1 MNTRRSSAR
10 IAAQNGHS
18 SEPQLNSVIIPF
30 LTVPRLKEELSKRKL
45 KCTGR
50 KEALVERLIEYINK
64 NGVVCDDVASS
75 SQSKNKVKM
84 STEEEAIKEN
94 NIEIKNEIPLEE
106 FPNVNSENNEE
117 KIDEDVN
124 KEKDT
129 CSDEL
134 NLPPKVEESDIT
146 ENTNT
151 PDTLMEVCQ
160 PQESERKEEDVVD
173 TCKLEADDCKK
184 SEELEECK
192 IQEIESVEDKVESQE
207 IQEIESIEDKV
218 EPQEIQEIESIED
231 KVEPYEIQEIESIE
245 DKNEEPF
252 KIQEIESSEDKNVE
266 PYKIQEIES
275 IEDRNV
281 EPCINQDIESIEDK
295 NEEPFKIQEIE
306 SIEDKVEPCINQEME
321 SSEDKNVESCK
332 IQEVEVIKNIKVD
345 SCRIQENGYNNLG
358 VKSLKRK
365 RRFFEDD
372 PSTNES
378 NIPPPETI
386 VNLVEHYN
394 STVQGRK
401 KSYSSFNN
409 YMSSQD
415 IESPCLL
422 EIDENIKE
430 SINEGNQLSNTGN
443 LYERMSEN
451 LYSNRNDNYIYDN
464 HNSTNE
470 YIKPT
475 IMHSDEQNSDIN
487 GSENRLAEL
496 MKDPA
501 ALLQKAT
508 AVLKNLNDKTDY
520 QYEQFPCESTF
531 VEDVKPLP
539 EFHGEPVQSDVEED
553 DYFAK
558 AAGIKKKKDK
568 NAVVIPEEE
577 APPMNDEIDLDYYNA
592 DLHIKASVDD
602 KWLIEPENSDGFAL
616 MWGGIRSNYGIKYDK
631 TLSSYNKK
639 FCFQVKI
646 IDHLSLKHVPFEER
660 EPYDIRVG
668 WSLNNKSQALGDL
681 AGTYCFNSKAM
692 KASGCIFSDYGESF
706 SINDVITTIFDVS
719 CGHISYYKNHEFL
732 GVAFYETCFKDG
744 DAIFAHIAIKNCKVK
759 VNFGHGSEEDF
770 PSRFI
775 PKDVY
780 FLNTMNCSEEMIR
793 SRQPPARKED
803 CTVIMTVGLPG
814 SGKTTWVR
822 QYLRDNPDGHWRVI
836 SSDALL
842 QQMRIDGIPRK
853 QVHSG
858 RWDMVMGLAA
868 KAVVKAMGLACR
880 RKHNYIIDGTNVS
893 RDARKRKL
901 AQFQDFQRKC
911 VVLIPPEKELIHRQ
925 MKQEKQDGIRPIPAE
940 AMLELKATMSIPEL
954 AEEPVEDIIFV
965 EPEQISHALKIVENY
980 NKEGE
985 PWLIQ
990 KNKQKRQKHNAQIN
1004 NHSVNN

>member
-10 IAAQNGHS
+10 IAALHKES
-18 SEPQLNSVIIPF
+18 SEPQLNALLIP
-30 LTVPRLKEELSKRKL
+30 LLPVVRLKEELSKRGL
-45 KCTGR
+45 KSTGR
-50 KEALVERLIEYINK
+50 KDALVERLLEHIEK
-64 NGVVCDDVASS
+64 NGVNCNETSSLSQSDTEANVSFEEKVPQENQIKPPSKASS
-75 SQSKNKVKM
+75 DVENHEEINESTEGNIFLPSNELVSQSNVENDSLTESKNDNTAEIKNDNIVEFKDDNITEIKDVNIAEIKNDSIAEFKNDNITEINDVNIAENVDTSNDTMNTCQLQEDTIEHIEVKNIDTSNDSM
-84 STEEEAIKEN
+84 ETCKLQEDTSGHIEAKNIDTSNDIMETCQLQEN
-94 NIEIKNEIPLEE
+94 KSERVELKNVEIPNDTMETCPFQENKNEHIEIK
-106 FPNVNSENNEE
+106 
-117 KIDEDVN
+117 
-124 KEKDT
+124 
-129 CSDEL
+129 
-134 NLPPKVEESDIT
+134 
-146 ENTNT
+146 
-151 PDTLMEVCQ
+151 
-160 PQESERKEEDVVD
+160 
-173 TCKLEADDCKK
+173 
-184 SEELEECK
+184 
-192 IQEIESVEDKVESQE
+192 SV
-207 IQEIESIEDKV
+207 
-218 EPQEIQEIESIED
+218 
-231 KVEPYEIQEIESIE
+231 
-245 DKNEEPF
+245 
-252 KIQEIESSEDKNVE
+252 
-266 PYKIQEIES
+266 
-275 IEDRNV
+275 R
-281 EPCINQDIESIEDK
+281 
-295 NEEPFKIQEIE
+295 
-306 SIEDKVEPCINQEME
+306 
-321 SSEDKNVESCK
+321 
-332 IQEVEVIKNIKVD
+332 
-345 SCRIQENGYNNLG
+345 
-358 VKSLKRK
+358 RK
-365 RRFFEDD
+365 RRLFEEG
-372 PSTNES
+372 PSTSEN

-394 STVQGRK
+394 NTIHGKRK
-401 KSYSSFNN
+401 YYNPLNGHLSKQDRINMDMNSKISSFDTPTSDEISRSPNRC
-409 YMSSQD
+409 SSIITTT
-415 IESPCLL
+415 IENPCLL
-422 EIDENIKE
+422 GVYENKNEIA
-430 SINEGNQLSNTGN
+430 INGSHLVNTGN
-443 LYERMSEN
+443 NFHKISEN
-451 LYSNRNDNYIYDN
+451 LYDIKSGSYSSDSKNNFDEYVPSTSIYSNEQYINDND
-464 HNSTNE
+464 SQD
-470 YIKPT
+470 K
-475 IMHSDEQNSDIN
+475 
-487 GSENRLAEL
+487 LAEL

-508 AVLKNLNDKTDY
+508 AVLKNLNDKVDY
-520 QYEQFPCESTF
+520 KYEQFPCESTF

-631 TLSSYNKK
+631 NLSSYGKK

-646 IDHLSLKHVPFEER
+646 VDHLSLKHVPFEER

-692 KASGCIFSDYGESF
+692 KATGCIFSDYGEPF
-706 SINDVITTIFDVS
+706 SINDVITTILDIS
-719 CGHISYYKNHEFL
+719 RGHISYYKNNEFL
-732 GVAFYETCFKDG
+732 GIAFNETCFKDN

-770 PSRFI
+770 PSNFL
-775 PKDVY
+775 PNDVY
-780 FLNTMNCSEEMIR
+780 FLNTINCSEEMVR
-793 SRQPPARKED
+793 SRQPPPRKGD

-822 QYLRDNPDGHWRVI
+822 KYLRDNPDGHWRVI

-853 QVHSG
+853 QIHSG

-925 MKQEKQDGIRPIPAE
+925 MKQEKQDGVRPIPAE

-954 AEEPVEDIIFV
+954 KEEPVEDIIFV